1 MEERYAT
8 IVYDNRVDSAI
19 SLELNGNS
27 IFITNFVY
35 AGNINFFSQYLQA
48 AARVPIFMS

>member
-35 AGNINFFSQYLQA
+35 AGNINFFRNTYRQQHVCPYL
-48 AARVPIFMS
+48 